1 MRPDSDNNRI
11 RLQRARSTLVSE
23 PGRCLVSRSGT
34 GSSNTDRSGVA
45 LTNKQAA
52 LFPLQRGSACIVTIL
67 LMGALFGSPVS
78 EAQSAESAET
88 PKQTE
93 PGTASAQ
100 PVEQSPEKPVT
111 TSRQTQPQAQP
122 KTIGPKAE
130 IKSKAGDVFKPSE
143 EISEDYAVPF
153 PVDI

>member
-1 MRPDSDNNRI
+1 M
-11 RLQRARSTLVSE
+11 
-23 PGRCLVSRSGT
+23 
-34 GSSNTDRSGVA
+34 
-45 LTNKQAA
+45 
-52 LFPLQRGSACIVTIL
+52 TIL

-111 TSRQTQPQAQP
+111 TNRQTQPQAQAQPQAQP

>member
-1 MRPDSDNNRI
+1 M
-11 RLQRARSTLVSE
+11 
-23 PGRCLVSRSGT
+23 
-34 GSSNTDRSGVA
+34 
-45 LTNKQAA
+45 
-52 LFPLQRGSACIVTIL
+52 TIL

-93 PGTASAQ
+93 PGTVSAQ